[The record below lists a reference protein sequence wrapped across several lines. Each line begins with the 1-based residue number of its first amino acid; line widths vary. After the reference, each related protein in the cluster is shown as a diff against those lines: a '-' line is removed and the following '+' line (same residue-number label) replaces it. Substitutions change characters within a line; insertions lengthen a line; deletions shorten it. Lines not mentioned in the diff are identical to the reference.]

1 MSCCWSTTCP
11 TSRRTCRPI
20 SRAAVGLL
28 DDIAKES
35 RPAPVSCSVALV
47 LADLADP
54 ERAELEAAL
63 ADQVAYTH
71 TAITRVLKR
80 RGYDMH
86 DKRVAAHR
94 KGACVCA
101 R

>member
-1 MSCCWSTTCP
+1 M
-11 TSRRTCRPI
+11 
-20 SRAAVGLL
+20 
-28 DDIAKES
+28 
-35 RPAPVSCSVALV
+35 SCSVALV
-47 LADLADP
+47 LADLAEP

-63 ADQVAYTH
+63 ADTVSYTH

-86 DKRVAAHR
+86 EKRVAAHR

-101 R
+101 GG

>member
-1 MSCCWSTTCP
+1 M
-11 TSRRTCRPI
+11 
-20 SRAAVGLL
+20 GLL
-28 DDIAKES
+28 DEIAKES
-35 RPAPVSCSVALV
+35 RPAPVSCSVAMV
-47 LADLADP
+47 LDDLPDA

-63 ADQVAYTH
+63 DDQVAYTH

-86 DKRVAAHR
+86 EKRVAAHR
-94 KGACVCA
+94 KGSCVCA